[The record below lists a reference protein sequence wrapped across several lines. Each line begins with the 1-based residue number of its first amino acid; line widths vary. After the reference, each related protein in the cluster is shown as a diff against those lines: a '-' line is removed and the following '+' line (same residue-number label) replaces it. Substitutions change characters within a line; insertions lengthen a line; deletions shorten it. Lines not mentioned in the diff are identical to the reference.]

1 MAHLSNARF
10 RYWLLW
16 NRDIRVG
23 EKVILSMVQL
33 KLKEYLPVTRFEKK
47 ASLPET

>member
-1 MAHLSNARF
+1 MAHLREISVLAPLEQG
-10 RYWLLW
+10 YPGY
-16 NRDIRVG
+16 G